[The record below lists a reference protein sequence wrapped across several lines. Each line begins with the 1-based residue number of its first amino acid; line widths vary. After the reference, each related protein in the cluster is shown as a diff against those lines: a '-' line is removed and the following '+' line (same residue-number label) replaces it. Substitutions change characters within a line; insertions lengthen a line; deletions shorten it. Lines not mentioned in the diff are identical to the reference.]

1 MSHLI
6 SRCFIWYEVILDQY
20 ETIVTG
26 PLEKMVSRNNALEL
40 TELPSINEVG
50 SGQVLSVVIRT
61 NKRSS
66 LMDRKRKWCRADRAV
81 WYKQVGLVE
90 ISPVVT
96 LP

>member
-1 MSHLI
+1 
-6 SRCFIWYEVILDQY
+6 
-20 ETIVTG
+20 
-26 PLEKMVSRNNALEL
+26 MVSRNNALEL

-50 SGQVLSVVIRT
+50 SGQVVIRT